1 VIGPAAAVEERL
13 RTLIWYVSRES
24 VRARPSASIRSER
37 SGDAATTPVT
47 AIVIS
52 PVDTEPT
59 LFVADTVNLHG
70 LAAAAAEVGVP
81 LRIPPSLKVNPSGSE
96 PDATLNV
103 MVDG

>member
-1 VIGPAAAVEERL
+1 VIGPAAAVDDRL
-13 RTLIWYVSRES
+13 RTLNWYISSEP
-24 VRARPSASIRSER
+24 VRAGPSASICSDR

-47 AIVIS
+47 VIVIS
-52 PVDTEPT
+52 PVDTEPK
-59 LFVADTVNLHG
+59 LFVADTVNLDG
-70 LAAAAAEVGVP
+70 LAAAAAGVGVP